1 MKILRSGAFW
11 TVMTFTAVIVNNYY
25 MERGGHLKCSV
36 LVFFA
41 YLIAYFPGLLV
52 GVAQGKGSEKNRALA
67 LCRQSFDARMSG
79 SVRRVMNGIAEDR
92 TKLLSEDEFFGPEP
106 GAVSS
111 VQPSGDTQERPP
123 SGS

>member
-1 MKILRSGAFW
+1 
-11 TVMTFTAVIVNNYY
+11 MTFAAVIITNTY
-25 MERGGHLKCSV
+25 MEHEGHLKCSLV
-36 LVFFA
+36 VFFA
-41 YLIAYFPGLLV
+41 YLAAYFPGLLV
-52 GVAQGKGSEKNRALA
+52 GVAQGKNSEKNRALA

-111 VQPSGDTQERPP
+111 VQPSSDTQERPP
-123 SGS
+123 SDS